1 MFAAKACTERS
12 RRAVP
17 TTTIKNPSRPLRLRA
32 FALDLNLLRGI
43 LFFAAAGLE
52 AGRGL
57 AIIAFIE
64 EKTQHV
70 FFNEFYIFRVGRI

>member
-17 TTTIKNPSRPLRLRA
+17 TTTIKNPLRPLRLRA
-32 FALDLNLLRGI
+32 FALDLKLYAD

-52 AGRGL
+52 ACRGL
-57 AIIAFIE
+57 AVVAFTE
-64 EKTQHV
+64 EETQHV
-70 FFNEFYIFRVGRI
+70 FFNELDIFRVGRI